1 VCCLQSYELLY
12 AIIFLCLESCYVMIC
27 RSIILC
33 VLSCITGT
41 IQVTEGRILVNPAS
55 DKQSGLGVYGVLSH
69 VTRKPESCVQISL
82 MVRLYIYLD
91 VFLFVL
97 TDLHPKKY
105 RRMSPKKIHISR
117 KRDVLGCTTL
127 CSHLDIKVVV

>member
-1 VCCLQSYELLY
+1 
-12 AIIFLCLESCYVMIC
+12 MIC

-55 DKQSGLGVYGVLSH
+55 DKQGGLGVNGVLSH

-97 TDLHPKKY
+97 TDLHPRSIAKCHQ
-105 RRMSPKKIHISR
+105 RRSTYPEIEMSWVALPCVAI
-117 KRDVLGCTTL
+117 
-127 CSHLDIKVVV
+127 